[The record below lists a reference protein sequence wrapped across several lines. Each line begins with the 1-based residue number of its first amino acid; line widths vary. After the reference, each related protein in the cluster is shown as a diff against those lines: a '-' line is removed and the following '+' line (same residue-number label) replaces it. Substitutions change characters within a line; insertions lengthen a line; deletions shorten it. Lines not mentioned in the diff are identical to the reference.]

1 MERGNVKFVWEVTG
15 ACSELGWGFAAKL
28 TANLSMHQ
36 GGLQPLGLGKIKL
49 TKQIR

>member
-1 MERGNVKFVWEVTG
+1 MGRSPCP
-15 ACSELGWGFAAKL
+15 ACTATVLLSPAAKL